1 MKMRKSTWLLLVLA
15 LAAIFLVAGCA
26 PNTTTPTPP
35 ENGEEPTPPP
45 ADKECPKVVSTVV
58 SKMYAAKADDPN
70 FQIKI
75 TFDENISSSCIE
87 NPANWTIKVA
97 NPGRQDT
104 EIIKTDTPGV
114 QITGITVDGKVV
126 TVKARVEEAVTYKVK
141 YEKEEGGGV
150 TTKTGTFEYT
160 FPGLICNKA
169 DAKAYA
175 AGYTLPDGAIL
186 VSSTP
191 AEPTYADKVTW
202 KLECA
207 VYDDLGNV
215 CCDFEGEACCVEPYC
230 EKCPPDWCDF
240 TEPGACK

>member
-15 LAAIFLVAGCA
+15 LAAILLVAGCA
-26 PNTTTPTPP
+26 PTTPG
-35 ENGEEPTPPP
+35 NGDEEPGNGEPTPPP
-45 ADKECPKVVSTVV
+45 TDKDCPKVVKTVV
-58 SKMYAAKADDPN
+58 SKIYDKTGDGPN

-75 TFDENISSSCIE
+75 TFNEDFNSSCIE
-87 NPANWTIKVA
+87 DPASWTIEVA
-97 NPGRQDT
+97 NPGRAGTPTVTKQ
-104 EIIKTDTPGV
+104 IIA
-114 QITGITVDGKVV
+114 VDGKVV
-126 TVKARVEEAVTYKVK
+126 TVKARVEEDVEYKVK
-141 YEKEEGGGV
+141 HETDDGNRE
-150 TTKTGTFEYT
+150 TKPFKYT

>member
-15 LAAIFLVAGCA
+15 LAAILLVAGCS
-26 PNTTTPTPP
+26 PTTPPNGEEP
-35 ENGEEPTPPP
+35 NGEEPTPPP
-45 ADKECPKVVSTVV
+45 ADKDCPKVVKTVV
-58 SKMYAAKADDPN
+58 SKIYDTTGTGQN

-75 TFDENISSSCIE
+75 TFNEDFNSSCIE
-87 NPANWTIKVA
+87 NPASWTIEVA
-97 NPGRQDT
+97 NPDRAG
-104 EIIKTDTPGV
+104 TPTV
-114 QITGITVDGKVV
+114 TKQIITVDGKVV
-126 TVKARVEEAVTYKVK
+126 TVKARVEEDVEYKVK
-141 YEKEEGGGV
+141 YETDEGRE
-150 TTKTGTFEYT
+150 TEIFNYT

-169 DAKAYA
+169 DAEAYA
-175 AGYTLPDGAIL
+175 KGYENDEDWEV

-230 EKCPPDWCDF
+230 EECPEDWCDLA
-240 TEPGACK
+240 EPGACLQVVGRQQSLV

>member
-15 LAAIFLVAGCA
+15 LAAILLVAGCS
-26 PNTTTPTPP
+26 PTTPP
-35 ENGEEPTPPP
+35 NGEEPGNGEPTPPP
-45 ADKECPKVVSTVV
+45 TDKACPKVVKTVV
-58 SKMYAAKADDPN
+58 SKIYADDPASDAN

-75 TFDENISSSCIE
+75 TFDENINSSCIE
-87 NPANWTIKVA
+87 NPASWTIEVA
-97 NPGRQDT
+97 NPERSTSPIGA
-104 EIIKTDTPGV
+104 TDLD
-114 QITGITVDGKVV
+114 INVDGKVV
-126 TVKARVEEAVTYKVK
+126 TIEARVEEAVEYKLTYIG
-141 YEKEEGGGV
+141 EGGAASLQGI
-150 TTKTGTFEYT
+150 KPFY
-160 FPGLICNKA
+160 GLICNKA

-230 EKCPPDWCDF
+230 EECPEDWCDL
-240 TEPGACK
+240 TEPGACL